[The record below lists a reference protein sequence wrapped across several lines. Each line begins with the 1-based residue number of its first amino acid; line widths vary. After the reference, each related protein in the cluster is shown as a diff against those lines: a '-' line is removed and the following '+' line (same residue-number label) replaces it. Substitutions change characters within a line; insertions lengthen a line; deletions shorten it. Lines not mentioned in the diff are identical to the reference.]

1 MRHDWRINFAGIR
14 ASRGLLRTWA
24 GAALA
29 VAMVGCGSDASDGA
43 SDTTTTDTA
52 QPSDNGTDTS
62 SAGDTSNEDTA
73 PEVEVAA
80 DPDGTK
86 YPIAATTGV
95 IDGTFT
101 NRPAA
106 AFDGERDQAAASAS
120 TTDLYD
126 NLDNTPLLYKE
137 FDCETALR
145 RVEVHPST
153 EGHLLYHA
161 TNYPNGGT
169 GTVTVVGRRADID
182 YWYTVATKP
191 FAATG
196 PVVFGPEDLGNVGN
210 YVAYGVT
217 FAKDEPLGGELRV
230 AEVALFGYCAGPPQ
244 AIAWQTTDWLCTG
257 VECAS
262 ATNEGGLEERTVTCA
277 RSSGGYAHPDLCDGE
292 APADEGETCSLACP
306 YSLTYIGP
314 RGFTYDHGSGWLHEG
329 WVDRR
334 AGPLPSDV
342 EFGTTVE
349 AIAGKPCSV
358 LTTDARAFFVG
369 ISCVE
374 SQAEGE
380 ETLYCA
386 FRCE

>member
-1 MRHDWRINFAGIR
+1 MRYDWRI
-14 ASRGLLRTWA
+14 WA
-24 GAALA
+24 GSALA
-29 VAMVGCGSDASDGA
+29 ATVFGCGADATDGT
-43 SDTTTTDTA
+43 SDTTATDTA
-52 QPSDNGTDTS
+52 QTADNGTDT
-62 SAGDTSNEDTA
+62 NTA
-73 PEVEVAA
+73 PEVEVQS
-80 DPDGTK
+80 DPDGTR
-86 YPIAATTGV
+86 YPIAPGTGV

-101 NRPAA
+101 KRPEA
-106 AFDGERDQAAASAS
+106 AFDGDRDQTAENAS

-182 YWYTVATKP
+182 YWYTVASKP

-196 PVVFGPEDLGNVGN
+196 PVVFGPEDLGEVSD

-217 FAKDEPLGGELRV
+217 FDKDEPLGGELRV
-230 AEVALFGYCAGPPQ
+230 AELALFGYCAAPNDT
-244 AIAWQTTDWLCTG
+244 IAWQATDWLCTG
-257 VECAS
+257 VECVS
-262 ATNEGGLEERTVTCA
+262 ETNEGGLETRTVTCA
-277 RSSGGYAHPDLCDGE
+277 RESGGFAHPDLCEGD
-292 APADEGETCSLACP
+292 APASEGETCSLACP
-306 YSLTYIGP
+306 HSLVYIGP

-329 WVDRR
+329 RPGFR
-334 AGPLPSDV
+334 AGPLPSEV
-342 EFGTTVE
+342 EFATTVD

-358 LTTDARAFFVG
+358 LTTDARVFFVA

-374 SQAEGE
+374 SLAAGE